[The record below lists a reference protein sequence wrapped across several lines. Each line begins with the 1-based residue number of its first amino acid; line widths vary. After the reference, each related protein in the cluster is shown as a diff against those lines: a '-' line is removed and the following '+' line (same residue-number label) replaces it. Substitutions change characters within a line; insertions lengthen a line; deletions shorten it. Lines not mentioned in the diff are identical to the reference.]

1 MNYPVKKE
9 PLHHGM
15 THSAC
20 QERLDKEGGKTRCC
34 YCVPHEGCTL
44 TSPRPDGWEER
55 FDDKFIA
62 VKKYYGADKPSVLA
76 NHLCLELG
84 LPDKIKAFIRQE
96 LTSQHQ
102 KDIEAFRGMIEG
114 MREPKQT
121 ALAIIYNEAIDDVLT
136 ALSTF
141 ASTDT
146 GKENT

>member
-44 TSPRPDGWEER
+44 TSPRPDGWLDKLKYIETDGGYLWEEDYFEKIEQVIR
-55 FDDKFIA
+55 
-62 VKKYYGADKPSVLA
+62 
-76 NHLCLELG
+76 EL
-84 LPDKIKAFIRQE
+84 L
-96 LTSQHQ
+96 LSQHH